1 MIVQPSWLKVSYIDF
16 WLWQCNPYYHHQ
28 YKVVVNTW
36 NVSPYRPSHVF
47 SFTSI
52 YQETMAAWAVWL
64 LNEEHFLWSFFT
76 VVRYTVSSG
85 KGATGQEYCEDCGSS
100 GGSSGGDFRAT
111 VVLLSVC
118 LPSKAEQQH
127 FCTVKAFICFCWS
140 VIEEHKNVCK
150 HCVKK
155 NGTRGS
161 GMLVLFLQISSF
173 FLLFGCS
180 PKKV

>member
-1 MIVQPSWLKVSYIDF
+1 MRSI
-16 WLWQCNPYYHHQ
+16 
-28 YKVVVNTW
+28 
-36 NVSPYRPSHVF
+36 F
-47 SFTSI
+47 SG
-52 YQETMAAWAVWL
+52 
-64 LNEEHFLWSFFT
+64 HFFT

-85 KGATGQEYCEDCGSS
+85 KAATGQEYCEDCGSS

-118 LPSKAEQQH
+118 LPSKAEEQH
-127 FCTVKAFICFCWS
+127 LCTFCTVKAFICFCWS
-140 VIEEHKNVCK
+140 VVKEHKNVCK

-173 FLLFGCS
+173 FILFGCS